1 MKKSLLLLTLIF
13 SFTLNI
19 LFVNPAEAKDHY
31 LGVYEDGRE
40 AYVMTETVK
49 YYEEHR
55 HGYLV
60 AQGYNCTVKAVYPHS
75 DNVEY
80 ISYKYMYGPQTDG
93 LHKNGTFYG
102 FRSEYLKRLK
112 KMPNHPETRL
122 MNYLIDLF
130 KQGYRGT

>member
-1 MKKSLLLLTLIF
+1 MKKILLLLTLLF
-13 SFTLNI
+13 FFTLNI

-55 HGYLV
+55 NGYLD
-60 AQGYNCTVKAVYPHS
+60 AQGYICTVKAVYPHS

>member
-1 MKKSLLLLTLIF
+1 MKKFLLLSILIF
-13 SFTLNI
+13 SFALNI
-19 LFVNPAEAKDHY
+19 LFVNSVEAKDHY

-60 AQGYNCTVKAVYPHS
+60 AQGYNCTLKAVYPHS

-80 ISYKYMYGPQTDG
+80 IVVVK
-93 LHKNGTFYG
+93 
-102 FRSEYLKRLK
+102 
-112 KMPNHPETRL
+112 
-122 MNYLIDLF
+122 
-130 KQGYRGT
+130 

>member
-1 MKKSLLLLTLIF
+1 MKKFLFLPTLILAF
-13 SFTLNI
+13 MLNI
-19 LFVNPAEAKDHY
+19 FFDNPAEAKDHY

-40 AYVMTETVK
+40 AYVMTETIK

-55 HGYLV
+55 NGYLD
-60 AQGYNCTVKAVYPHS
+60 AQGYICTVKAVYPQS
-75 DNVEY
+75 NNIEY

-93 LHKNGTFYG
+93 LYKNGTFYG

-112 KMPNHPETRL
+112 KMPNNPETRL